1 MLETVQKKK
10 FLGDVVILRLILIF
24 FLIWNHSFAPYVG
37 EGGSWSYFEGFPDI
51 PLYKWFAIATH
62 YMRFQTL
69 IFISGYLCGYT
80 ANRKSDALTFQKCVV
95 KKMKRLLLPS
105 IIFSVIYY
113 ILFMD
118 LHAPVGQMI
127 YSILN
132 GCGHLWFLPMLFW
145 CFVFL
150 YFVEKFKINPFIV
163 LTISIIGSCTSAG
176 ELPFRL
182 TAAITY
188 FVFFYLGF
196 GIQREAFSFVKTSK
210 PLTLSI
216 VAFGVYIVGLLSL
229 QWWVTPDIF
238 QQEPQLILKGILYVS
253 WKTLI
258 FIVSLSGLLFCYWI
272 SRYYISIKGNEV
284 GFTLIKLST
293 YCYGVYIC
301 QQFILQ
307 VMYYKTD
314 APELLGPYFLP
325 WAGIVIT
332 LIVSLALTHYML
344 KTNVGRFLI
353 G

>member
-1 MLETVQKKK
+1 
-10 FLGDVVILRLILIF
+10 
-24 FLIWNHSFAPYVG
+24 
-37 EGGSWSYFEGFPDI
+37 
-51 PLYKWFAIATH
+51 
-62 YMRFQTL
+62 
-69 IFISGYLCGYT
+69 
-80 ANRKSDALTFQKCVV
+80 
-95 KKMKRLLLPS
+95 
-105 IIFSVIYY
+105 
-113 ILFMD
+113 
-118 LHAPVGQMI
+118 
-127 YSILN
+127 
-132 GCGHLWFLPMLFW
+132 
-145 CFVFL
+145 
-150 YFVEKFKINPFIV
+150 VEKFKINPFIV